1 MKNKDIKF
9 KSLTPEILPHNKEI
23 YTEALDYAFDRED
36 IRNIA
41 ITGVY
46 GAGKSSVW
54 NTYRKQKSEGEESS
68 DFDNIITIRLGK
80 YNDKKE
86 QNDNKS
92 EKELENRVERQIINQ
107 ISAQIKSSEA
117 PMSKYKYKENLEKWK
132 LSGIVFLTLL
142 FFGQIFLWGFREEI
156 VKIVSK
162 TFTGFDDSIA
172 LYLTIGMFISSVGIF
187 LIHFFKKG
195 KLKFSKIQ
203 YKDMEAQFAE
213 SNQNDE
219 TILERDMKEIVYLLS
234 SSNTSVVVFEDLDRY
249 ESVDIFIKLKEL
261 NFLLNAYLD
270 TNGMK
275 VRKNKKDRIV
285 RFIYL
290 IKDGLFYTKDRTKF
304 FDFILPIIP
313 VVDSKT
319 SENHL
324 IELLGINNSQDQNQD
339 EDQNQDD
346 NNTIIKKQDISLDK
360 NILRNISLYID
371 DMRILRNI
379 VNEFKVYSSFNAID
393 LDYDKLFAL
402 VTVKNIYPR
411 EFELLQQDKG
421 YIFNIFN
428 QIDKVKI
435 QKNREYEDSIK
446 NKRREVKELLRDS
459 VNDKFEKMSLYIT
472 TDVVVVNNNNTVETW
487 SKFLSYWE
495 QAPGKKYKIISKK
508 SKGQPFSHN
517 YDTFLDTFVYTSD
530 EITKSIKE
538 FTQDRHSQLKE
549 LLTEIKNLE
558 SQRKQIK
565 VSRIQDLISNMN
577 PDEINELFKVD
588 SKENMFAEYPL
599 VRYLIVEGILDET
612 YAYYKGNFDVDK
624 LNALKRNDYIFLKRL
639 LEKGKPDIFFKL
651 DSPKEIMDRLEPDDF
666 TRFSILNLYLFKECV
681 KNEEREKILNTIIT
695 VDTNNLYEELI
706 QIIDMLSL
714 EETLYFVDIL
724 INNKIVLLERILNFC
739 SKENQN
745 ALRNLT
751 YSILMNEKMLEDE
764 IDKFKDYIQ
773 LNENLIEFVT
783 EDKLDEFIER
793 AREKNIKFND
803 LKNIIDVNKENYTD
817 IIDKIMSQLSNEDN
831 QIEFTTYE
839 ARNDSE
845 ESDSVGFGNY
855 LNMSSDSVY
864 SSILDMIQNGT
875 NNNDLIEF
883 SYADERSI
891 LDDTEIIN
899 SNISFAKYILIG
911 YMKEKLIQ
919 IEKYQLYRI
928 TLNNIIFLAE
938 NILGEKIE
946 YESLLSTIYENDKLK
961 SMQEYIDNNFDKII
975 SEYIEQNSSNNEY
988 VNTQEIL
995 IKILNSNISL
1005 ENKKKYV
1012 DKNSISIKNLE
1023 DINTDTSLVE
1033 VLYKLFDKDK
1043 VTFTSSN
1050 LNYYWN
1056 LLNEYK
1062 WENNIEAQKYVDLF
1076 IEVLNK
1082 RLSIKSGKSNTISTE
1097 EDIKQILS
1105 QCDSI
1110 CNALINSKKVDD
1122 NLFVFALENATKPIE
1137 KLDQSLDK
1145 ERIKKLF
1152 EKKLIKLNEENN
1164 KTLKD
1169 KLNI

>member
-9 KSLTPEILPHNKEI
+9 KSLTPEILPRNKEI
-23 YTEALDYAFDRED
+23 YTEALDYAFSKDD

-41 ITGVY
+41 ITGVF
-46 GAGKSSVW
+46 GAGKSTVW
-54 NTYRKQKSEGEESS
+54 NTYRKQKSAREANS
-68 DFDNIITIRLGK
+68 DFDNIITVCLGK

-107 ISAQIKSSEA
+107 ITAQIKSSVT
-117 PMSKYKYKENLEKWK
+117 PMSKYKYKGKLGKFN
-132 LSGIVFLTLL
+132 LSGRIILTLL
-142 FFGQIFLWGFREEI
+142 FFGQFFLWSFRKEI
-156 VKIVSK
+156 VEIVSK
-162 TFTGFDDSIA
+162 TFTWFDDSIA
-172 LYLTIGMFISSVGIF
+172 LYLTIGMFISSVGAF
-187 LIHFFKKG
+187 LFQFYRKG
-195 KLKFSKIQ
+195 RLKFSKVQ
-203 YKDMEAQFAE
+203 YKDMEAQFTE
-213 SNQNDE
+213 SNQSDE
-219 TILERDMKEIVYLLS
+219 TILERDIKEIVYLLS

-270 TNGMK
+270 TNGLK

-290 IKDGLFYTKDRTKF
+290 IKDGLFDTKDRTKF

-324 IELLGINNSQDQNQD
+324 IELLGLNNSQDENQD
-339 EDQNQDD
+339 EKSTKIDEQN
-346 NNTIIKKQDISLDK
+346 ISLNK
-360 NILRNISLYID
+360 NKLRNIALYID

-379 VNEFKVYSSFNAID
+379 VNEFKVYSSSNVIN

-421 YIFNIFN
+421 YIFDIFN
-428 QIDKVKI
+428 QINKVKI
-435 QKNREYEDSIK
+435 QKNIEYEDSIK
-446 NKRREVKELLRDS
+446 SKRREL
-459 VNDKFEKMSLYIT
+459 NDLFKDFLNNKYEKMSLYIT
-472 TDVVVVNNNNTVETW
+472 MDVVVKNKKVETW
-487 SKFLSYWE
+487 AKFLSNWE
-495 QAPGKKYKIISKK
+495 PVPQVKYQIESDK
-508 SKGQPFSHN
+508 SNGQPIYYD

-530 EITKSIKE
+530 DNIKSIQK
-538 FTQDRHSQLKE
+538 FKQDRHNQLKE
-549 LLTEIKNLE
+549 LLTEIKDLE
-558 SQRKQIK
+558 IERKQIQ
-565 VSRIQDLISNMN
+565 VSRVQDLISNMK

-588 SKENMFAEYPL
+588 SKDNTFSEYPL

-612 YAYYKGNFDVDK
+612 YWYYKGNFDVDK
-624 LNALKRNDYIFLKRL
+624 LHALKRNDYIFLKRL

-724 INNKIVLLERILNFC
+724 IDNKIVLLERILNFC

-803 LKNIIDVNKENYTD
+803 LKKIIDVNKENYTD

-864 SSILDMIQNGT
+864 SSILDIIQNGT

-1082 RLSIKSGKSNTISTE
+1082 RLSIKSGKSITISTE

-1145 ERIKKLF
+1145 ERIEKLF

>member
-9 KSLTPEILPHNKEI
+9 KSLTPEILPRNKEI
-23 YTEALDYAFDRED
+23 YTEALDYAFSKDD

-41 ITGVY
+41 ITGVF
-46 GAGKSSVW
+46 GAGKSTVW
-54 NTYRKQKSEGEESS
+54 NTYRKQKSAREADS
-68 DFDNIITIRLGK
+68 DFDNIITVCLGK

-107 ISAQIKSSEA
+107 ITAQIKSSEA
-117 PMSKYKYKENLEKWK
+117 PMSKYKYKGNLENLN
-132 LSGIVFLTLL
+132 LSGRIILTLL
-142 FFGQIFLWGFREEI
+142 FFGQFFLWSFRKEI
-156 VKIVSK
+156 VEIVSK
-162 TFTGFDDSIA
+162 TFTWFDDSIA
-172 LYLTIGMFISSVGIF
+172 LYLTIGMFISSVGAF
-187 LIHFFKKG
+187 LFQFYRKG
-195 KLKFSKIQ
+195 RLKFSKIQ
-203 YKDMEAQFAE
+203 YKDMEAQFTE
-213 SNQNDE
+213 SNQSDE

-234 SSNTSVVVFEDLDRY
+234 SSNTNVVVFEDLDRY
-249 ESVDIFIKLKEL
+249 DSVDIFIKLKEL
-261 NFLLNAYLD
+261 NFLLNAYIE
-270 TNGMK
+270 TNGLK
-275 VRKNKKDRIV
+275 TKENKNRIV

-324 IELLGINNSQDQNQD
+324 IELLGLNNSQD
-339 EDQNQDD
+339 EDQHENSTKID
-346 NNTIIKKQDISLDK
+346 KQNISLDK
-360 NILRNISLYID
+360 NILRNIALYID

-379 VNEFKVYSSFNAID
+379 VNEFKVYSSFNVID
-393 LDYDKLFAL
+393 LNYDKLFAL

-421 YIFNIFN
+421 YIFDIFN
-428 QIDKVKI
+428 QIDKNRI
-435 QKNREYEDSIK
+435 QRISEYEKSIE
-446 NKRREVKELLRDS
+446 NKRNKMMDLFNNHAKE
-459 VNDKFEKMSLYIT
+459 KYEKMSLLIT
-472 TDVVVVNNNNTVETW
+472 KDVEIVNHPRVVIW
-487 SKFLSYWE
+487 SDFLLSWE
-495 QAPGKKYKIISKK
+495 RGPGVQYEIKSEK
-508 SKGQPFSHN
+508 SKGQAVL
-517 YDTFLDTFVYTSD
+517 YDYFDFLYTFVYTSD
-530 EITKSIKE
+530 DNKKL
-538 FTQDRHSQLKE
+538 FQKFDQDSNKKAMDLFA
-549 LLTEIKNLE
+549 EIKDLE
-558 SQRKQIK
+558 QQREKTK
-565 VSRIQDLISNMN
+565 VSRIQDYISNMK
-577 PDEINELFKVD
+577 PDEINELFKNG
-588 SKENMFAEYPL
+588 SKENTFSEYPL
-599 VRYLIVEGILDET
+599 IRYLIVEGLLDET
-612 YAYYKGNFDVDK
+612 YWYYKGNFDVD
-624 LNALKRNDYIFLKRL
+624 NFNTLKRNDHIFLKRL
-639 LEKGKPDIFFKL
+639 LEKVEPDVFFKL
-651 DSPKEIMDRLEPDDF
+651 DSPKEIMDRLEPIDF
-666 TRFSILNLYLFKECV
+666 NRFSILNLYLFEECV
-681 KNEEREKILNTIIT
+681 INEEKEKILNTLYT
-695 VDTNNLYEELI
+695 VDTNGLYDELI
-706 QIIDMLSL
+706 QIINSLSL
-714 EETLYFVDIL
+714 EKTSYIIDVL
-724 INNKIVLLERILNFC
+724 IDNNIVLLQKILDIC
-739 SKENQN
+739 SKENQK
-745 ALRNLT
+745 AFVNLT
-751 YSILMNEKMLEDE
+751 YSILMNENIKKENIMFV
-764 IDKFKDYIQ
+764 IDYIED
-773 LNENLIEFVT
+773 NENLIEFVK
-783 EDKLDEFIER
+783 EENLDKFIER

-803 LKNIIDVNKENYTD
+803 LEKIIDINEENYTD
-817 IIDKIMSQLSNEDN
+817 IIDKIKSKSKNDNDQIKFITDEDS
-831 QIEFTTYE
+831 
-839 ARNDSE
+839 NDSE
-845 ESDSVGFGNY
+845 ESDPVGFGKY
-855 LNMSSDSVY
+855 LDMSSDNAY
-864 SSILDMIQNGT
+864 SSILDMVQNDT

-883 SYADERSI
+883 VEAYDRLI

-899 SNISFAKYILIG
+899 FNITFAKNYLIDT
-911 YMKEKLIQ
+911 MKEKLIQ
-919 IEKYQLYRI
+919 IEKNKLYKI

-1082 RLSIKSGKSNTISTE
+1082 RLSIKSGKSKTISTE